1 MQAPGPTDDLD
12 TWLRWLETLS
22 PRDIDLGLDRV
33 ARVLDRLAL
42 PRPRLVI
49 SVAGTNGKGSSVAF
63 LHALFR
69 ESGESTGAYTSP
81 HIRHYAERIRIDDD
95 SATEADLVAAFGAVE
110 SVRGDTP
117 LTYFEFGTLAAL
129 WLFARQGLNVWL
141 LEVGLGGRL
150 DAVNAIDPDAS
161 LITNVSLDHQEW
173 LGDTLEAIAAE
184 KAGVM
189 RSGVP
194 VVYAEAE
201 PPGAISA
208 AARHVGARLRI
219 AGQGYQWQRE
229 ADGRWSWH
237 GDHLDIGP
245 LEPPALRG
253 DHQLANAAGVLALLE
268 ALGEEKLLNSDL
280 VNRALQRANIPGR
293 QQYLARNGR
302 RWLLDGAHNPAG
314 AKVLADT
321 LRRERRDNRGAG
333 IVLILGVLADK
344 DATGIVA
351 PLAETVD
358 GIITITPPATRALAG
373 DALAALIRS
382 TTKTP
387 VEVAPTTADGLA
399 RAIEMTGASD
409 LIVVAGS
416 FYTLQTVLQWL
427 DDAACESP
435 ED

>member
-33 ARVLDRLAL
+33 SLVLNRLAL
-42 PRPRLVI
+42 PRPRLVV
-49 SVAGTNGKGSSVAF
+49 SVAGTNGKGSSVAL

-69 ESGESTGAYTSP
+69 ESGEPTGAYTSP
-81 HIRHYAERIRIDDD
+81 HIRHYSERIRINDAV
-95 SATEADLVAAFGAVE
+95 ATDADLVAAFGAVE

-117 LTYFEFGTLAAL
+117 LTYFEYGTLAAL
-129 WLFARQGLNVWL
+129 WLFARAGLDVWL

-150 DAVNAIDPDAS
+150 DAVNAIDPDAC

-173 LGDTLEAIAAE
+173 LGDTVEAIAAE

-194 VVYAEAE
+194 AIYADTEV
-201 PPGAISA
+201 PSAISE
-208 AARHVGARLRI
+208 AARHVGARLRV
-219 AGQGYQWQRE
+219 AGQDYQWHRE
-229 ADGRWSWH
+229 SDDHWSWR
-237 GDHLDIGP
+237 GGQADIGS
-245 LEPPALRG
+245 LDVPALRG

-268 ALGEEKLLNSDL
+268 ALGEEQLLDPDL
-280 VNRALQRANIPGR
+280 VNRAMMRADLPGR
-293 QQYLARNGR
+293 QQHLTQHGR

-314 AKVLADT
+314 ADVLADS
-321 LRRERRDNRGAG
+321 LRRERQRDGEARV
-333 IVLILGVLADK
+333 VLVLGVLADK
-344 DATGIVA
+344 DAVGIVA
-351 PLAETVD
+351 GLADLVD
-358 GIITITPPATRALAG
+358 DIITITPPAARALAG
-373 DALAALIRS
+373 DELAAIIES

-387 VEVAPTTADGLA
+387 VEVAATTADGLV
-399 RAIEMTGASD
+399 RAVELTGESD

-427 DDAACESP
+427 DEVACATPAS
-435 ED
+435 